1 MVKFGIIALVLLSG
15 VSRTDYSRH
24 LLWHNVKQSFSIIW
38 EPNMAGKDSFRRP
51 FQGGSSY
58 NLNPELL
65 QRIVQA
71 FQSMGRNP
79 SGGLSPI
86 SLTNTTAQQPGP
98 TQAPAQAPA
107 AVPKPTAPPAPPTPT
122 ADVSQ
127 PSKLPTGATTP
138 APSAMQQ
145 IVQALVSILGGGQA
159 GGLDTAIA
167 HGLTRPDTAP
177 PDTTPSPP
185 EHRATTA
192 PQEQS
197 GFPAGSQGW
206 PYGA

>member
-1 MVKFGIIALVLLSG
+1 
-15 VSRTDYSRH
+15 
-24 LLWHNVKQSFSIIW
+24 
-38 EPNMAGKDSFRRP
+38 MAKDSFRRP

-79 SGGLSPI
+79 SGGLSPLA
-86 SLTNTTAQQPGP
+86 LTNTTAQSPPAPAP
-98 TQAPAQAPA
+98 TQAPV

-145 IVQALVSILGGGQA
+145 IVQALVAILGGGQA

-167 HGLTRPDTAP
+167 HGLTRPDRIPSESAP
-177 PDTTPSPP
+177 QPSPQGPGTGSPTNPLGETWPGVPGYSPGEKPWLGETTTTTP
-185 EHRATTA
+185 
-192 PQEQS
+192 
-197 GFPAGSQGW
+197 
-206 PYGA
+206 

>member
-15 VSRTDYSRH
+15 VSRLDWLK
-24 LLWHNVKQSFSIIW
+24 LLPFLNQ
-38 EPNMAGKDSFRRP
+38 ENNMAKTTLQRP
-51 FQGGSSY
+51 FAGGSSY

-65 QRIVQA
+65 QRLTQML
-71 FQSMGRNP
+71 QQMGRSAAGEP
-79 SGGLSPI
+79 SPVALRQTPQTP
-86 SLTNTTAQQPGP
+86 LQTPGTP
-98 TQAPAQAPA
+98 PA

-145 IVQALVSILGGGQA
+145 IVQALVAILGGGQA